1 MSENTLPAQHQPS
14 LADVIKKIRNTDFP
28 YAVNEKWDETECNN
42 FINKCFEQQEQSNL
56 LNASAKDLYDALIN
70 TQPQTIDWSFDNP
83 YIRWPLAASLCV
95 AGATCIA
102 SPCIAVPSIITS
114 DTAGMLVTLGVA
126 SCMSSFPICIHES
139 DIQEYTDH
147 GIDANR
153 TYTVR
158 KEIELDRLAREH
170 PLGNFDKYRGQT
182 IKNYKDQHIAI
193 SPSHFIR
200 IIKDLS
206 SCRIHTED
214 DKKTLMDILT
224 VLTYLRQKPELSQN
238 NNYNNEIENIN
249 NKNEIDLADGNNKS
263 KSKND

>member
-1 MSENTLPAQHQPS
+1 MLPEQNKPS

-42 FINKCFEQQEQSNL
+42 FINTNFGPQERSAL
-56 LNASAKDLYDALIN
+56 LSATTQDLCDALIN
-70 TQPQTIDWSFDNP
+70 TQPPTIDWSFDNP

-147 GIDANR
+147 GIDTDR
-153 TYTVR
+153 KYTVR

-170 PLGNFDKYRGQT
+170 PLGNFDKYRGPTLIDYAKNKKT
-182 IKNYKDQHIAI
+182 IF
-193 SPSHFIR
+193 PSHFIR

-214 DKKTLMDILT
+214 DKKTLIDILK

-249 NKNEIDLADGNNKS
+249 NKNEIDLAEGNNKS
-263 KSKND
+263 YNKGY